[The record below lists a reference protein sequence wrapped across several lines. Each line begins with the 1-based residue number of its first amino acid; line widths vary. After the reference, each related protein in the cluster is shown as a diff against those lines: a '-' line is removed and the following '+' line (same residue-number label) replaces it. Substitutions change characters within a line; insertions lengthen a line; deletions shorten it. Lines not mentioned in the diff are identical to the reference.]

1 MLRYTGHPLYDVGVA
16 TITAFAGKRDPAD
29 LVESDLE
36 AIATYMAREYVRQP
50 LKSFLTVAFPNS
62 GFTQPAFEK
71 TPERRHAYAQSVLG
85 AYGALPLDDETC
97 IFTGEP
103 AAAVIFKDRDDV
115 PPGRAFRQHI
125 PLLTGEGVI
134 NFHPYGDAGVPVSGT
149 AMLAL
154 QALPLGSAKVGGRLL
169 AVHSDNEEI
178 IYHFAASFL
187 EENRR
192 LIQLAQAEGSTKMP
206 EPRLSYRTLLIAT
219 LLNAQRMQREAV
231 ASEEPF
237 SITAYHLTNSGQ
249 GADLSMYH
257 LPSQVVSFL
266 AEMFT
271 AKYRGKW
278 QTIVNRAW
286 ERPGRGAGEDF
297 EPGRNYLYEDLFG
310 LPDNARFFVR
320 TYLLREAA
328 QYARGRAQDPRGE
341 YSLAEEAGM
350 VSWDITE
357 RFLRRIMNV
366 DKERIEQI
374 RALGDRLAEYISSE
388 NDRGFFRGF
397 FTEQRY
403 PYFRNLLVKAN
414 LQSVRRGHPPL
425 VTLEPYIQVFEEG
438 DELAQADWRLA
449 RDLVL
454 IRMVE
459 RLYEAGWLGQNRETL
474 TELTTEA
481 EATER

>member
-29 LVESDLE
+29 LVDSDLE
-36 AIATYMAREYVRQP
+36 AIAGYMAREYVRQP

-85 AYGALPLDDETC
+85 AYSAPPLDDETC
-97 IFTGEP
+97 IFTGKP
-103 AAAVIFKDRDDV
+103 AAAVVFKDTDDLA
-115 PPGRAFRQHI
+115 PGRAFRQHI

-134 NFHPYGDAGVPVSGT
+134 NFHPYGDAGIPVSGT

-178 IYHFAASFL
+178 IHHFASTFL
-187 EENRR
+187 EQNRK
-192 LIQLAQAEGSTKMP
+192 LIQLAQVEGSTKIP
-206 EPRLSYRTLLIAT
+206 EPRLSYRTLLIDT
-219 LLNAQRMQREAV
+219 LLSARRMQREA
-231 ASEEPF
+231 ATSEEPF
-237 SITAYHLTNSGQ
+237 SVTAYHLTNSGQ
-249 GADLSMYH
+249 GAGLALYH

-266 AEMFT
+266 ADMHT
-271 AKYRGKW
+271 PRYRSKW
-278 QTIVNRAW
+278 QTIVSRAW
-286 ERPGRGAGEDF
+286 ERPARRAGDDF
-297 EPGRNYLYEDLFG
+297 QPSRNYLYEDLFG
-310 LPDNARFFVR
+310 LPGNARTFVR
-320 TYLLREAA
+320 TYLLREALR
-328 QYARGRAQDPRGE
+328 YARGNVQDPRGE
-341 YSLAEEAGM
+341 YSLAEEAEM
-350 VSWDITE
+350 VSWHITE

-366 DKERIEQI
+366 DKERVEQI

-388 NDRGFFRGF
+388 NDRGFFHGF

-414 LQSVRRGHPPL
+414 LQSVRRGNPPL

-459 RLYEAGWLGQNRETL
+459 GLYEAGWLGRNRETL

-481 EATER
+481 ETAEQ